1 MATLNEKF
9 AANARKY
16 VNQGPSTFR
25 KWFYGSDKKGIPWC
39 AIFVSYVANVTGIL
53 GTLVKKN
60 AGAGEIAR
68 SGDKAG
74 CGKWYE
80 GHNTKPQVG
89 DIILFTLNGK
99 GRYPGH
105 DKYFS
110 DHIGIVYKVDTN
122 YVYTV
127 EGNTNSN
134 DNDKSKVGEH
144 KYKLYSGLIN
154 GYFRPNW
161 IISGDTGSNSGSNPG
176 SNPDSD
182 ATYRVRAGGK
192 WYPAVKNMNDY
203 AGVIGIPITDVAV
216 KFSKGTYKYRVHVKG
231 GKWLP
236 WVTGYNIN
244 DDNNGYAGNKKVID
258 AIQIVYDGKLKAH
271 YRVSPVKRNYY
282 PFQDDNE
289 TTKGQDGYAG
299 SFGTSIDRLQI
310 MVKK

>member
-1 MATLNEKF
+1 MANLNQKF
-9 AANARKY
+9 ADNARKY
-16 VNQGPSTFR
+16 VKQGPTTFR
-25 KWFYGSDKKGIPWC
+25 KWFYGSEQKGIPWC

-53 GTLVKKN
+53 GTLVKKS
-60 AGAGEIAR
+60 ASSGETAR
-68 SGDKAG
+68 SSVKAG
-74 CGKWYE
+74 WGKWYE

-89 DIILFTLNGK
+89 DIILFTHNGK
-99 GRYPGH
+99 GRYPNQ
-105 DKYFS
+105 DIYFS

-134 DNDKSKVGEH
+134 DNDRSIVSEH

-161 IISGDTGSNSGSNPG
+161 PTVEPPVSNPIP
-176 SNPDSD
+176 NPVPNPVPD
-182 ATYRVRAGGK
+182 AIYRVRAGNK
-192 WYPAVKNMNDY
+192 WYPAVKNSNDY
-203 AGVIGIPITDVAV
+203 AGIIGIPITDVAI
-216 KFSKGTYKYRVHVKG
+216 KFSKGIYKYRVHVKG
-231 GKWLP
+231 GNWLP
-236 WVTGYNIN
+236 WVTGYNIS
-244 DDNNGYAGNKKVID
+244 DDNNGYAGNKKEID

-271 YRVSPVKRNYY
+271 YRVSPVNRNYY

-310 MVKK
+310 ILKS

>member
-1 MATLNEKF
+1 MPALNEKF
-9 AANARKY
+9 ADNAIKY
-16 VNQGPSTFR
+16 LNQGPSTFR

-53 GTLVKKN
+53 GTLVQKS

-68 SGDKAG
+68 AGVNAG

-89 DIILFTLNGK
+89 DIILFTWNDK
-99 GRYPGH
+99 GSYPNQ

-110 DHIGIVYKVDTN
+110 DHVGIVYKVGTK

-127 EGNTNSN
+127 EGNTDN
-134 DNDKSKVGEH
+134 DNNDKSKVGEH
-144 KYKLYSGLIN
+144 KYELYSGLIN

-161 IISGDTGSNSGSNPG
+161 MIE
-176 SNPDSD
+176 PDVI
-182 ATYRVRAGGK
+182 YRVRAGGK
-192 WYPAVKNMNDY
+192 WYPAVKNTNDY

-216 KFSKGTYKYRVHVKG
+216 KFSKGTYKYRVHVKSSR
-231 GKWLP
+231 WLP

-244 DDNNGYAGNKKVID
+244 DDNHGYAGNNKVID
-258 AIQIVYDGKLKAH
+258 AIQIIYNGKLKAH
-271 YRVSPVKRNYY
+271 YRVSPVKCRYY

-289 TTKGQDGYAG
+289 TTNGQDGYAG

-310 MVKK
+310 KIKK